1 MNFISFFLSFL
12 KMYYLF
18 ACKMWFVARE
28 SLIFCSPL
36 EGTFFARL
44 SHLEISKIFHLFR
57 DVNTFLVQRKEEKS
71 CSNKKRTRR
80 ASLAPNGPDLAEY
93 SRVLARI
100 ASRSLDLNFLSSVRE
115 EIKLK
120 QRKSA

>member
-1 MNFISFFLSFL
+1 MYELFIRVQN
-12 KMYYLF
+12 
-18 ACKMWFVARE
+18 VARE

-120 QRKSA
+120 ERKSA

>member
-1 MNFISFFLSFL
+1 MYELFIRVQN
-12 KMYYLF
+12 
-18 ACKMWFVARE
+18 VARE

-80 ASLAPNGPDLAEY
+80 ASLAPNGLRPDLAEY

-100 ASRSLDLNFLSSVRE
+100 ASRSLDLKFLSSVRE

-120 QRKSA
+120 ERKSA

>member
-1 MNFISFFLSFL
+1 MYELFIRVQN
-12 KMYYLF
+12 
-18 ACKMWFVARE
+18 VARE

-44 SHLEISKIFHLFR
+44 SHLEIEIFHLFR

-120 QRKSA
+120 ERKSA

>member
-1 MNFISFFLSFL
+1 MG
-12 KMYYLF
+12 
-18 ACKMWFVARE
+18 FVARE
-28 SLIFCSPL
+28 FDDFVLLFWTL
-36 EGTFFARL
+36 EGTFFVL
-44 SHLEISKIFHLFR
+44 FSISHLEISKKFHLFR

-100 ASRSLDLNFLSSVRE
+100 ASRSLDLKFLSSVRE

-120 QRKSA
+120 ERKSA

>member
-1 MNFISFFLSFL
+1 
-12 KMYYLF
+12 
-18 ACKMWFVARE
+18 MWFVARE
-28 SLIFCSPL
+28 SLICFPLFSFCGRHLFCSSL
-36 EGTFFARL
+36 
-44 SHLEISKIFHLFR
+44 HLEISKIFHLFR

-120 QRKSA
+120 ERKSA